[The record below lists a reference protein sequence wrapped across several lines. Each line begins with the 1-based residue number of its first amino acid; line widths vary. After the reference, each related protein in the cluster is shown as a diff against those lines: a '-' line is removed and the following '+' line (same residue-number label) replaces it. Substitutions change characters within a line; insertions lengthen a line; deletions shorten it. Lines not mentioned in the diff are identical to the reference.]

1 MDDVIKSG
9 TMPDG
14 TIIQIEDWSKY
25 VGYNDVYNLAAYP
38 ISKYT
43 FPDGFTP
50 KAGERM
56 RVAFWFADNSECETV
71 FAALESGKAKL
82 ADYVSRLYEKHYA
95 PALTGVCTD
104 EDAKRIEDY
113 YAPISSKIS
122 GINGRK

>member
-1 MDDVIKSG
+1 
-9 TMPDG
+9 
-14 TIIQIEDWSKY
+14 
-25 VGYNDVYNLAAYP
+25 
-38 ISKYT
+38 
-43 FPDGFTP
+43 
-50 KAGERM
+50 M

-82 ADYVSRLYEKHYA
+82 ADYASRLYEKHYA